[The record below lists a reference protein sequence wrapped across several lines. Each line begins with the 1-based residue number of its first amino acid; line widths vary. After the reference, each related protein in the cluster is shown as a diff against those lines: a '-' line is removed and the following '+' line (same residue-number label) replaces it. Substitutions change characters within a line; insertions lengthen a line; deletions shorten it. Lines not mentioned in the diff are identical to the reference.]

1 MWSPWFIVQE
11 GFSMASYGIVNKVS
25 LAYDK
30 ALVKT
35 RDALKGE
42 GFGIITEIDVR
53 KTVKEKLGVEFRPY
67 IILGACNPPLAHQ
80 AISAEPEIGLL
91 MPCNV
96 CVWDNGDG
104 TTNVA
109 AIDVKTM
116 FQLVQNPGLSEI
128 AETVNG
134 KLRRVVQAVRP

>member
-1 MWSPWFIVQE
+1 
-11 GFSMASYGIVNKVS
+11 MANYGIVSKVL

-30 ALVKT
+30 ALAKT
-35 RDALKGE
+35 REALKSE
-42 GFGIITEIDVR
+42 GFGVITEIDVR
-53 KTVKEKLGVEFRPY
+53 KTVKEKLGVESRPY
-67 IILGACNPPLAHQ
+67 IILGACNPSLAHR

-104 TTNVA
+104 TTTVA

-116 FQLVQNPGLSEI
+116 FQLVQNPGISDI
-128 AETVNG
+128 AETVDG
-134 KLRRVVQAVRP
+134 KLRRVVQAVRA